1 MTITNQQV
9 IRLKQMIHKYNQ
21 GIAAAKSGM
30 STKSARKYLSSN
42 KTPCELKKGRHW
54 KTRTNVFEDDWDKIE
69 SMVNK
74 APGLQ
79 AKTILANLDHSISI
93 LRNEVILKDTFF
105 EKVTFRGAVATSG
118 VNQTWW
124 KGWTVWK

>member
-42 KTPCELKKGRHW
+42 KTPCELKKERHW

-79 AKTILANLDHSISI
+79 AKTILANLIIEQPD
-93 LRNEVILKDTFF
+93 
-105 EKVTFRGAVATSG
+105 
-118 VNQTWW
+118 
-124 KGWTVWK
+124 

>member
-42 KTPCELKKGRHW
+42 SPY
-54 KTRTNVFEDDWDKIE
+54 
-69 SMVNK
+69 
-74 APGLQ
+74 
-79 AKTILANLDHSISI
+79 AKLA
-93 LRNEVILKDTFF
+93 KQ
-105 EKVTFRGAVATSG
+105 G
-118 VNQTWW
+118 QM
-124 KGWTVWK
+124 